1 MHCYMLT
8 IIAYMIRQAVNPRA
22 TYKEL
27 NSVNISKGN
36 LFTERE
42 TSKKH
47 NHVSNCIFFYE
58 MSFLHVR
65 FHAI

>member
-1 MHCYMLT
+1 MHYYML

-27 NSVNISKGN
+27 NSVSISKDN

-47 NHVSNCIFFYE
+47 NHVSNCIFYE
-58 MSFLHVR
+58 MSLLHVR
-65 FHAI
+65 FLAI